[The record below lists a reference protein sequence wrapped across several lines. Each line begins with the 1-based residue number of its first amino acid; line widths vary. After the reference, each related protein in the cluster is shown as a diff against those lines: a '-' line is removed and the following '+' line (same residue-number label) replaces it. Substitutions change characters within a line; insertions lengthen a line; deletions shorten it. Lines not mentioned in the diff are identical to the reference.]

1 MITDFKIFLNN
12 TFETAEFLLIV
23 GLTAILG
30 LQQMKNSAFRYL

>member
-1 MITDFKIFLNN
+1 MITDFKIFLN

-30 LQQMKNSAFRYL
+30 LLQMKNSAFRYL